1 MRILNYIGSKTKL
14 INFIKTV
21 LNNNKLTEGVLGD
34 LFAGSG
40 VVGYNLMNNY
50 KIISNDTEYYSYII
64 NYALLKCKYNKKIQ
78 KIINELNELELE
90 DYDED
95 KHLISKY
102 YSEYGIEKRLFWS
115 KKNALKADIIM
126 NKIISKKYDKK
137 INNFLIASV
146 IVSLDRVANTTSV
159 YGAYLKK
166 LKLTAQK
173 DFILEPIHELK
184 KIPFKNNIY
193 NKDILEI
200 DDTFDI
206 VYLDPPYNN
215 RQYGS
220 NYGPLNFIA
229 KYDKSIKPYGK
240 TGLIPHYY
248 KSDFCVKSKAS
259 DNMKKL
265 IQKIKCNKI
274 LISYNN
280 EGLITENEFKN
291 ILKNFGY
298 VKLYKLEYS
307 RYKSNNEKQTAN
319 KVYEYLYFLDKTGP
333 KNNTVEEIIYNST
346 FKLKT
351 KFMTTF

>member
-14 INFIKTV
+14 IKFIKKV
-21 LNNNKLTEGVLGD
+21 LEDNNLKEGKLGD
-34 LFAGSG
+34 LFAGTG
-40 VVGYNLMNNY
+40 VVGYNLMDNY
-50 KIISNDTEYYSYII
+50 DIISNDVEYYSYII
-64 NYALLKCKYNKKIQ
+64 NYALLKCKYTNKIKLLV
-78 KIINELNELELE
+78 KELDNLELN

-95 KHLISKY
+95 IHLISKY
-102 YSEYGIEKRLFWS
+102 YSKYGKNKRLFWS
-115 KKNALKADIIM
+115 KENSLKADFIM
-126 NKIISKKYDKK
+126 NEINRKKLNTKER
-137 INNFLIASV
+137 IFLLASL

-166 LKLTAQK
+166 LKKVAEK
-173 DFILEPIHELK
+173 KFILEPIHEHK
-184 KIPFKNNIY
+184 KIVSKNDVS
-193 NKDILEI
+193 NKDILDI
-200 DDTFDI
+200 DDTLDI

-229 KYDKSIKPYGK
+229 KYDKSIIPYGK

-265 IQKIKCNKI
+265 IQKLKCNKI

-280 EGLITENEFKN
+280 EGLITEDEFKTM
-291 ILKNFGY
+291 LKNFGY

-333 KNNTVEEIIYNST
+333 KNKTVKEIILDKN
-346 FKLKT
+346 LDI
-351 KFMTTF
+351 